1 MIIQGKASL
10 LQDILY
16 DDVGLEDQFKLIL
29 QREDFYRGIKKK
41 TMGRRAVDI
50 QLNCVVAIPLAT
62 LMLKLP
68 RVLGVNFKERTDID
82 FQKKVMFDQKN

>member
-1 MIIQGKASL
+1 LIIQEKALL

-29 QREDFYRGIKKK
+29 QRENFYRGIRKKI
-41 TMGRRAVDI
+41 MGRRAVGI
-50 QLNCVVAIPLAT
+50 QLNCVVAIPLTT
-62 LMLKLP
+62 LMLT
-68 RVLGVNFKERTDID
+68 RVCILGVNFKERTDID

>member
-1 MIIQGKASL
+1 
-10 LQDILY
+10 
-16 DDVGLEDQFKLIL
+16 
-29 QREDFYRGIKKK
+29 
-41 TMGRRAVDI
+41 MGRRAVGTGI

>member
-1 MIIQGKASL
+1 M

-41 TMGRRAVDI
+41 KNMGRRAVDI

-62 LMLKLP
+62 LMLTLP